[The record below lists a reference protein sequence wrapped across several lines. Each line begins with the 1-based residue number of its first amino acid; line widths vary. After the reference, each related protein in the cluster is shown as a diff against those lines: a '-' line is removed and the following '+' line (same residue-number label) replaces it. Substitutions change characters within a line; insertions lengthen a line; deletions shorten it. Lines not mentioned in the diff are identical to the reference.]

1 MEKELKEL
9 IKKAEIKDYKN
20 LTKEE
25 VLRITELQARN
36 ELSKTQIEALVK
48 VTPNFVKMQVEF
60 VKSFAEITKNI
71 KDVQVKAIDPIIES
85 IKSLSRILE
94 IIATNATSDEVKIKV
109 LETSEK
115 IADKYEK
122 ILEINRKQQAEN
134 NTLWKVA
141 LTTFG
146 VITAGALAFFIGKK
160 GK

>member
-1 MEKELKEL
+1 MEKGLKDL
-9 IKKAEIKDYKN
+9 IEKAEIKDYKN

-25 VLRITELQARN
+25 VLRITELQAKN

-48 VTPNFVKMQVEF
+48 VTPDFVKMQVEF
-60 VKSFAEITKNI
+60 VKSFAEVTKNI

-85 IKSLSRILE
+85 IKSLSKILE
-94 IIATNATSDEVKIKV
+94 IIATNASSDEVQIKV

-122 ILEINRKQQAEN
+122 ILEINRKQQKGN
-134 NTLWKVA
+134 NNLWKVA
-141 LTTFG
+141 LSTFG
-146 VITAGALAFFIGKK
+146 VIATGALVFFVGKR